1 MAEYIWRDGVR
12 LQKGAS
18 VPAQLVGDRLE
29 LLRNRNGG
37 ELTPDQVVEDA
48 EDPASPLNPL
58 FEWSDTEAAYQYRL
72 QQARQVIRSV
82 VVRYR
87 DAPGGPARTTHAFV
101 HIAAADR
108 QPFYTSSAVAMADP
122 ALRAKAVRQAWN
134 ELQAFR
140 RRYQDLIEFGQ
151 LFATLDQLEQ
161 TLPPLIAA

>member
-1 MAEYIWRDGVR
+1 MLYHLLYPLAGNVKLFNIFKYLTVR
-12 LQKGAS
+12 TIYAMITAL
-18 VPAQLVGDRLE
+18 LVCFVLGPWVIRMLE
-29 LLRNRNGG
+29 GL
-37 ELTPDQVVEDA
+37 
-48 EDPASPLNPL
+48 
-58 FEWSDTEAAYQYRL
+58 
-72 QQARQVIRSV
+72 QARQVIRSV
-82 VVRYR
+82 VVCYR
-87 DAPGGPARTTHAFV
+87 ETPGGPARTTHAFV